1 MSNSFGKLFSINIFG
16 ESHGKAVGVVIDG
29 CPAGIDLSQQD
40 FLDDLIRRQ
49 GGTKGT
55 TERKEKD
62 IPQIISGVF
71 KNKTSGSPITILFDN
86 KNVKSEDYEDIKDT
100 PRPGHAD
107 FVTNKKFNGFND
119 YRGGG
124 HFSGRLTVALVAAG
138 VVAKKVIKL
147 DDDHQNIIIN
157 AYLEKAGGIKD
168 INKAIDTA
176 IKSNDSIGGIV
187 KCTVN
192 NLPIG
197 LGEPFFN
204 SVESLISHA
213 VFSIPAIKGI
223 EFGSGFDAARMNGSK
238 HNDTIVNING
248 KTSTNNTGGINGG
261 ITNGNELVFRVAVK
275 PTSSITKTQNTIN
288 LNSGNIEEL
297 NIEGRHDVC
306 IALRMPVI
314 IESVTAIVLA
324 DLMLQN
330 KSLS

>member
-1 MSNSFGKLFSINIFG
+1 MNNSFGKLFSISIFG
-16 ESHGKAVGVVIDG
+16 ESHGKAVGIVIDG
-29 CPAGIDLSQQD
+29 CPAGIDLIQQD

-49 GGTKGT
+49 GEIKGT

-71 KNKTSGSPITILFDN
+71 NNKTSGSPITILFDN
-86 KNVKSEDYEDIKDT
+86 KDIKSKDYEDIKDT

-107 FVTNKKFNGFND
+107 FVANKKFNSFND

-124 HFSGRLTVALVAAG
+124 YFSGRLTVALVAAG
-138 VVAKKVIKL
+138 IIAKKIINP
-147 DDDHQNIIIN
+147 DDQNIIIN

-176 IKSNDSIGGIV
+176 IISNDSIGGIV

-223 EFGSGFDAARMNGSK
+223 EFGSGFDAARMNGSQ
-238 HNDTIVNING
+238 HNDTIINAKG
-248 KTSTNNTGGINGG
+248 TTSTNNAGGINGG

-275 PTSSITKTQNTIN
+275 PTSSIAKTQNTIN
-288 LNSGNIEEL
+288 LNSGDIEKL
-297 NIEGRHDVC
+297 NVKGRHDAC

-314 IESVTAIVLA
+314 VESVTAIVLA
-324 DLMLQN
+324 DLMLQG
-330 KSLS
+330 